1 MLDYGAIATELLDIV
16 RRSASPEDGW
26 TALVAETQRHG
37 AVPPRLQEWDVLKDA
52 ALLRGEVIGVL
63 EREPPGPETA
73 FIYFGLFEAWDEES
87 DEPVAG
93 FYIAGGGGGDPEAE
107 LSEGRLPYLPQ
118 SRYITV
124 PLLDAMQAAPAHG
137 EYDGTL
143 LQYALMLGSAAL
155 LVKHATAR
163 LLDDYTVVVGFDEG
177 DRVVVRAPSHGEG

>member
-1 MLDYGAIATELLDIV
+1 MLDYGTIATELLDIV

-26 TALVAETQRHG
+26 IALMAETQRHG
-37 AVPPRLQEWDVLKDA
+37 AVPPRVREWDVLEDTA
-52 ALLRGEVIGVL
+52 MLRGEVIGVL
-63 EREPPGPETA
+63 EREPPGPETTW
-73 FIYFGLFEAWDEES
+73 IYFGLFEAWDEES
-87 DEPVAG
+87 DDPVAG

-124 PLLDAMQAAPAHG
+124 PLLDAIQAAPAQG

-143 LQYALMLGSAAL
+143 MQYTLVLGAAAL
-155 LVKHATAR
+155 LVKHATER

-177 DRVVVRAPSHGEG
+177 DRVIVSGPSDGEG